1 MAAKSRPV
9 PAGAWLAA
17 SCHDA
22 RELDQA
28 ARIGVD
34 FAVLSPVAATP
45 SHPQAPAM
53 GWQRF
58 RQLVGRVNLPVF
70 ALGGMGPEQLGTAWE
85 HGGQG
90 IAAVR
95 SLWKASEEGAGTAL

>member
-1 MAAKSRPV
+1 VK
-9 PAGAWLAA
+9 AGKWLAA
-17 SCHDA
+17 SCHDPQ
-22 RELDQA
+22 ELAQA

-45 SHPQAPAM
+45 GHHRAAPL

-58 RQLVGRVNLPVF
+58 AELVEQVNLPVF
-70 ALGGMGPEQLGTAWE
+70 ALGGMRPEHLAIAWQ

-95 SLWKASEEGAGTAL
+95 ALWKGPLREDGSAQPGSR